1 MHSFSLC
8 LQGDSKVV
16 LNAIKVKEYQKIGD
30 TPVKVKVKRSTVKLE
45 TKKKKKVVPLP
56 TWNFSFIHSC
66 FFTFLSHKGLLSAEI
81 DPSNYF
87 LWLMCFSKSSLLLWL
102 CYLHPS
108 LLSTQLECQ
117 GVLSLRHCH
126 NVVIVLFGLSWTAE
140 IWWVLIWT
148 FLYSLLCVPFL
159 RVFL

>member
-1 MHSFSLC
+1 MSNC
-8 LQGDSKVV
+8 KVRNLKKRKIV
-16 LNAIKVKEYQKIGD
+16 L
-30 TPVKVKVKRSTVKLE
+30 
-45 TKKKKKVVPLP
+45 LP

-108 LLSTQLECQ
+108 LLLHAVGMSRSALTSPLPQC
-117 GVLSLRHCH
+117 GYC
-126 NVVIVLFGLSWTAE
+126 
-140 IWWVLIWT
+140 LIWLVLDSRDLVGFDLDFFIFSALCSFFKSFSVINT
-148 FLYSLLCVPFL
+148 FRRCIGRFHSLP
-159 RVFL
+159 

>member
-1 MHSFSLC
+1 M
-8 LQGDSKVV
+8 
-16 LNAIKVKEYQKIGD
+16 
-30 TPVKVKVKRSTVKLE
+30 
-45 TKKKKKVVPLP
+45 PLP

-108 LLSTQLECQ
+108 LLLHAVGMSRSALPSPLPQC
-117 GVLSLRHCH
+117 GYC
-126 NVVIVLFGLSWTAE
+126 
-140 IWWVLIWT
+140 LIWLVLDSRDLVGFDLDFFLFCALRSFFEIFFFCNNT
-148 FLYSLLCVPFL
+148 FCRCIGRCLFIPFNDL
-159 RVFL
+159 V